1 MQMWH
6 IPTITLEQTENNKWC
21 NRHVSIDKSVQLTI
35 SKTFFGC
42 FRSLYATH
50 TYINSLSSVPKQ
62 TICTLC
68 ISLLMS
74 HQHLKMVGPSFVSYF
89 GQHQSSLWCFFFFF
103 FLVTLLFNP
112 LQPFHWALE
121 KYRLLWIWTLRDY
134 VAMIAPWQNSIKST
148 DATQLAQ
155 RAHSIITQTKSGPI
169 KGSSFCH
176 SIWMEWIFCF

>member
-103 FLVTLLFNP
+103 FSCDFALQSTTAISLSFRKIQVALNLNPERLCGNDCTLTELYQIHRRHTIGP
-112 LQPFHWALE
+112 TS
-121 KYRLLWIWTLRDY
+121 TLNNH
-134 VAMIAPWQNSIKST
+134 PN
-148 DATQLAQ
+148 
-155 RAHSIITQTKSGPI
+155 
-169 KGSSFCH
+169 
-176 SIWMEWIFCF
+176 

>member
-1 MQMWH
+1 MFQKF
-6 IPTITLEQTENNKWC
+6 IRNSYLYKFIVLSSQTNNLYFV
-21 NRHVSIDKSVQLTI
+21 HFSIDVAPALENGWTQ
-35 SKTFFGC
+35 FC
-42 FRSLYATH
+42 
-50 TYINSLSSVPKQ
+50 V
-62 TICTLC
+62 
-68 ISLLMS
+68 LLWTAPVLIM
-74 HQHLKMVGPSFVSYF
+74 M
-89 GQHQSSLWCFFFFF
+89 FFFFF